1 MGARITDLTT
11 GTLKTVNKD
20 RLYKL
25 LLVNTHNHL
34 RLMRIMAAMSIV
46 GMRHY
51 AVSLVGYLGQCLE
64 EGFRGRFQGRFQRL
78 ENVYYEHWMPY
89 LSD

>member
-1 MGARITDLTT
+1 
-11 GTLKTVNKD
+11 
-20 RLYKL
+20 
-25 LLVNTHNHL
+25 
-34 RLMRIMAAMSIV
+34 MRIMAAMSIV